1 MLTYRFDEKT
11 KEYLVSEQAFL
22 DPLESQLA
30 DKEIY
35 LLPANSTFTKPLDP
49 KEGYAVV
56 WENNEW
62 IYKEDHRQKRDKGGV
77 IIETSGTPYWLEG
90 DTYLSPARYM
100 KELGE
105 LPEGAILVKPEK
117 PLEKYIEEK
126 HSELSSKFNTIQ
138 DSAYLTSSLG
148 FTINAGRTAKADID
162 GLIESLQDDTTS
174 TVLFRCYD
182 NSFINVNLNNLKTMR
197 LEVIKSGQELYQQKW
212 TFGTMIDNCTSSE
225 EVEAINIEFTML
237 DFSK

>member
-1 MLTYRFDEKT
+1 MLTYRFDENT
-11 KEYLVSEQAFL
+11 KEFLVSEQAFL
-22 DPLESQLA
+22 DPLESQIQN
-30 DKEIY
+30 KEIY

-90 DTYLSPARYM
+90 DNYLSPARYM
-100 KELGE
+100 KELGK

-117 PLEKYIEEK
+117 PLEVYKEEK
-126 HSELSSKFNTIQ
+126 HQELSSKFSDVQ
-138 DSAYLTSSLG
+138 EKAYLTSSLG
-148 FTINAGRTAKADID
+148 FVINAGRTTKADID
-162 GLIESLQDDTTS
+162 GLIEVLQDDTTS
-174 TVLFRCYD
+174 TVLFRCDD
-182 NSFINVNLNNLKTMR
+182 NSFVNVNLDNLKTMR

-212 TFGTMIDNCTSSE
+212 TFGSLIDSCNTSE
-225 EVEAINIEFTML
+225 EIEAIKLEFIML
-237 DFSK
+237 DFTK

>member
-11 KEYLVSEQAFL
+11 KEYLLSEQAFL
-22 DPLESQLA
+22 DPLESQIQN
-30 DKEIY
+30 KEIY

-90 DTYLSPARYM
+90 DTYLTPARYM

-105 LPEGAILVKPEK
+105 LPEGALLVKPEK
-117 PLEKYIEEK
+117 PLEVIEKENEDK
-126 HSELSSKFNTIQ
+126 
-138 DSAYLTSSLG
+138 
-148 FTINAGRTAKADID
+148 AKLERAQEVKSITVEVD
-162 GLIESLQDDTTS
+162 GLIFDGDEISQDRMSRTITAAKTLNLPEETTIEW
-174 TVLFRCYD
+174 TLAD
-182 NSFINVNLNNLKTMR
+182 NSAAQVTVQQLAQALYLAGQKQTSIWRTPYNN
-197 LEVIKSGQELYQQKW
+197 
-212 TFGTMIDNCTSSE
+212 
-225 EVEAINIEFTML
+225 
-237 DFSK
+237 

>member
-11 KEYLVSEQAFL
+11 KEYLLSEQAFL
-22 DPLESQLA
+22 DPLESQIQN
-30 DKEIY
+30 KEIY
-35 LLPANSTFTKPLDP
+35 LLPANSTFTKPLNP

-77 IIETSGTPYWLEG
+77 IIETSGTPYWLKG
-90 DTYLSPARYM
+90 DTYLTPARYM

-105 LPEGAILVKPEK
+105 LPEGALLIQPEK
-117 PLEKYIEEK
+117 PLDVYKEEK
-126 HSELSSKFNTIQ
+126 HKELSYKFSDVQ
-138 DSAYLTSSLG
+138 EKAYLTSSLG
-148 FTINAGRTAKADID
+148 FVINAGRTAKADID
-162 GLIESLQDDTTS
+162 GLVEVLQDDTTS

-182 NSFINVNLNNLKTMR
+182 NSFVNVNLDNLKTMR

-225 EVEAINIEFTML
+225 EVEVINIEFIML

>member
-11 KEYLVSEQAFL
+11 KEYLLSEQAFL
-22 DPLESQLA
+22 DPLESQIQN
-30 DKEIY
+30 KEIY
-35 LLPANSTFTKPLDP
+35 LLPANSTFAKPLDP
-49 KEGYAVV
+49 KEGYVVV

-77 IIETSGTPYWLEG
+77 IIESSGTPYWLAG

-117 PLEKYIEEK
+117 PLEVYKQEK
-126 HSELSSKFNTIQ
+126 HKELSYKFSDVQ
-138 DSAYLTSSLG
+138 EKAYLTSSLG
-148 FTINAGRTAKADID
+148 FMINAGRTAKADID
-162 GLIESLQDDTTS
+162 GLLEVLQDDTTS

-182 NSFINVNLNNLKTMR
+182 NSFVNVNLDNLKTMR

-212 TFGTMIDNCTSSE
+212 TFGAMIDSCNTSE
-225 EVEAINIEFTML
+225 EVESIKLEFTML
-237 DFSK
+237 DFTK